1 MCYYIFDL
9 FQQRFN
15 VKDLKRFEF
24 NIKEDKKA
32 I

>member
-15 VKDLKRFEF
+15 VKNLKRFEF
-24 NIKEDKKA
+24 HITEDKKA

>member
-9 FQQRFN
+9 FQQRFK

-24 NIKEDKKA
+24 HIKEDKKA